1 MDARHGNKNGRQM
14 RYTNSFRRLKMSST
28 GVVYRD
34 WLVAA
39 VLAWLVYTVFA
50 LRIYTVFTLCT
61 H

>member
-1 MDARHGNKNGRQM
+1 M

-28 GVVYRD
+28 GVVCRD

-50 LRIYTVFTLCT
+50 WRIFQRNTRGNVAC
-61 H
+61 